1 MIMETKQF
9 SEETIRAGKLFERL
23 DSEQKAVI
31 LALLDVFEDVPNINA
46 DESTSIH
53 EDMTEKEIS

>member
-9 SEETIRAGKLFERL
+9 SEEAVRAGKLFERL

-31 LALLDVFEDVPNINA
+31 LALLDVLEDVPNINA
-46 DESTSIH
+46 NESTSIH

>member
-9 SEETIRAGKLFERL
+9 SEETIRAGKLFKRL

-46 DESTSIH
+46 DESTSTH